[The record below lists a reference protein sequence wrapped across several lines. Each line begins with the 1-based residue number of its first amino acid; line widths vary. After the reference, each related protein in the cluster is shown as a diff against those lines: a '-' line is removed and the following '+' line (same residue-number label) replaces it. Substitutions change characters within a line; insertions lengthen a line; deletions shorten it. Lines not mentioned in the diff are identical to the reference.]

1 MIKQLFA
8 ALTFLLMVTA
18 ACAQETREDIQK
30 KQQQLQQEIDDLNKT
45 LGQIK
50 SNKKKS
56 LGQLALVQK
65 KIAARNQLINSINT
79 DLKRLDNTIFSSQ
92 LEINNMKREL
102 DTLKMNYAKNL
113 VFAYKNRSNYDYLN
127 FIFSATSFNDAVK
140 RVAYLRSYRQYRE
153 TQVTNIQKTQDVL
166 QGKIATL
173 TSNKTE
179 KRTALVDQGKQ
190 LNILQEDKK
199 EQSDVL
205 NDLKGRESDVAK
217 QLKQSQRDQ
226 QKLKGALQ
234 AIINREIAEAK
245 RREAARIKAAEDQK
259 KRDAAAAAAAAV
271 ANNNAASSSPNNTK
285 PNNTTPANNNAAS
298 VATTNTPVKKDRVY
312 DVLESS
318 EAGLTSSINFEGG
331 RGRLP
336 WPVSTGIVSIHF
348 GSYTIPGTKLSGK
361 SDGITISLPVGSSVK
376 AVADGVVSAVFD
388 IGGPQVVVIRHGKYF
403 TAYSNLTNIK
413 VGNGTQVNAGSVLG
427 SADRG
432 QDGDGEIVF
441 MVENSSGSYMNPESW
456 LRPR

>member
-1 MIKQLFA
+1 MIKKLFA

-79 DLKRLDNTIFSSQ
+79 DLKRLDNTISTSQ

-166 QGKIATL
+166 QGKISAL

-179 KRTALVDQGKQ
+179 KRSTLVEQSKQ
-190 LNILQEDKK
+190 LNVLQDDKK
-199 EQSDVL
+199 EQNQVVS
-205 NDLKGRESDVAK
+205 DLKGKESEIA
-217 QLKQSQRDQ
+217 SQIKNNQRSQ
-226 QKLKGALQ
+226 AKLKSALQ
-234 AIINREIAEAK
+234 VIINREIAEARK
-245 RREAARIKAAEDQK
+245 RAEAEAKAKAAAEAQRK
-259 KRDAAAAAAAAV
+259 AAAAA
-271 ANNNAASSSPNNTK
+271 
-285 PNNTTPANNNAAS
+285 NNTTAGNNKSSTNNNQQATSNTDVGSAS
-298 VATTNTPVKKDRVY
+298 TTVPKSNRTYSPF
-312 DVLESS
+312 ESTA
-318 EAGLTSSINFEGG
+318 EGLTESLNFESN

-336 WPVSTGIVSIHF
+336 WPVSSGYVSIHF
-348 GSYTIPGTKLSGK
+348 GAYDVPGTRLQGN
-361 SDGITISLPVGSSVK
+361 SDGITISLPVGTTVK
-376 AVADGVVSAVFD
+376 SVADGEVSAVFD
-388 IGGPQVVVIRHGKYF
+388 VDGHTAIVVRHGKYF
-403 TAYSNLTNIK
+403 TAYSNLRSAQVAK
-413 VGNGTQVNAGSVLG
+413 GAQVNAGTVLG
-427 SADRG
+427 KADVG
-432 QDGDGEIVF
+432 QSGDGEVGF
-441 MVENSSGSYMNPESW
+441 SVSNGAGFLNPEGW
-456 LRPR
+456 LRSR